1 MIGINPATPTGDP
14 TGTCQYSATV
24 TVRTPEK
31 TAGLLLKVEQHVHR
45 AGWDQP
51 PFLGSLHLSRP
62 GAISLLP
69 FPFRIESP
77 PGDFLAYIAQI
88 CEANEQH
95 ANTFVSRSDAT
106 GPTFGLAFVSEGW
119 MLKGTP
125 EQTKAFLASNQ
136 RISQQDNKIEARS
149 VSAIDVTG
157 NIYFINRVRGEK
169 PTWHND
175 MEVGGLVVESLRRIL
190 LAGMRT
196 LPGQDQ
202 AVLDLSTTFI
212 KNRDDM
218 LAASDIRRQ
227 EP

>member
-1 MIGINPATPTGDP
+1 MIGINPVTRMGDP

-31 TAGLLLKVEQHVHR
+31 TAELLLKVEQQVHR
-45 AGWDQP
+45 AGWDQD

-62 GAISLLP
+62 GAISLVP

-88 CEANEQH
+88 AEANEQH
-95 ANTFVSRSDAT
+95 AHTFVNRSDAT

-119 MLKGTP
+119 MHQGTP
-125 EQTKAFLASNQ
+125 EEMKAFVASKQ
-136 RISQQDNKIEARS
+136 RISELDNKIEARS

-169 PTWHND
+169 PTWHHD
-175 MEVGGLVVESLRRIL
+175 MDVGGLIVESLRRIL
-190 LAGMRT
+190 LAGMKT
-196 LPGQDQ
+196 IPGEDQ

-212 KNRDDM
+212 RNRGDMMADDG
-218 LAASDIRRQ
+218 ARRQ